1 MYVDFVL
8 CRTWHRNEQ
17 TRIRAPV
24 IRLMSNKM
32 QANFIILHNK
42 QTRNW
47 YTNKNVGSHS
57 FVEARI
63 RKIDRS
69 IDANDHRILMQSKP
83 TIYIYV
89 FSMYQFNGKTI
100 LLLDYR
106 FYFFFLFLLHSE
118 LLLFGRFSLLVWC
131 HSQFAYHWAM
141 LAFCACLHRM
151 NFGIMRRARTI
162 SMRAR
167 CACVWICEQTLY
179 YWFGYFLFFFLLC
192 MRPTNIVL
200 YVEESINWSKQ
211 NKMFRVWPM
220 RRSSNRATTL
230 KRR

>member
-17 TRIRAPV
+17 IRIRAPV
-24 IRLMSNKM
+24 VRLMSNKM

-83 TIYIYV
+83 TIYIYI

-106 FYFFFLFLLHSE
+106 FYFFFFVSSSFWASSLRSIQFVSLVSFAICIPLGNARILCVPPPYEFWYNAPSPNDQHASA
-118 LLLFGRFSLLVWC
+118 LCLRVNMRTNIILLVRV
-131 HSQFAYHWAM
+131 F
-141 LAFCACLHRM
+141 F
-151 NFGIMRRARTI
+151 
-162 SMRAR
+162 
-167 CACVWICEQTLY
+167 V
-179 YWFGYFLFFFLLC
+179 FFFI
-192 MRPTNIVL
+192 MHATNKYCAVCR
-200 YVEESINWSKQ
+200 
-211 NKMFRVWPM
+211 RVYKLIE
-220 RRSSNRATTL
+220 T
-230 KRR
+230 K